1 MGYKLVISERAERH
15 IDNIIHYVVN
25 TLKNTGAAEAIL
37 SDIDEAY
44 NRLEY
49 MAEIHGYCN
58 DYYLAK
64 KGYRKIIL
72 SNHNYLIIYRVEG
85 KEAHISGVFHMKEEY
100 AGKL

>member
-1 MGYKLVISERAERH
+1 
-15 IDNIIHYVVN
+15 
-25 TLKNTGAAEAIL
+25 
-37 SDIDEAY
+37 
-44 NRLEY
+44 